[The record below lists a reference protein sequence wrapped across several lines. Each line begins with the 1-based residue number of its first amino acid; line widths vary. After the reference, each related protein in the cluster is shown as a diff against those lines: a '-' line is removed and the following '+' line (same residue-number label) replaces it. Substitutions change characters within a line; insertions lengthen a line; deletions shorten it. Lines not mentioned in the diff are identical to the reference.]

1 MREENIIIWI
11 EHYNQV
17 QKPRNSLSDW
27 LTYWHDLIFWSTCK
41 LEQEHGMLMP
51 WHPKWSARGI
61 QMDLR
66 TFLHPLLQLL
76 EFFSH
81 NSTTIII
88 EWRLFVSWLQIS
100 LEIVSILVLVVV
112 EIEEKR
118 QWHWNPNGEECLCS
132 LFVKSS
138 HVELLSR
145 IPMAYY
151 VTKLIQLQ
159 ASTHQI

>member
-1 MREENIIIWI
+1 MKRTIKVLTCLQMREENVIIWI

-17 QKPRNSLSDW
+17 QKPRNSLLRLVDFWAW
-27 LTYWHDLIFWSTCK
+27 LDLWSACK

-51 WHPKWSARGI
+51 WHLKWSARGI

-81 NSTTIII
+81 HSTTIII

-138 HVELLSR
+138 LTSGS
-145 IPMAYY
+145 MAYCF
-151 VTKLIQLQ
+151 QEFQ
-159 ASTHQI
+159 